1 LKTKPVAL
9 ALAISAAFDCA
20 QAQSVQTLDPVVV
33 TASRV
38 ESLLNPATDN
48 VRSITRQ
55 QLEDFGIASVAEAM
69 ARLGG
74 ATVRGTSLGQL
85 GLNATVDLGGF
96 GVTAPGNTL
105 VLLDGVRLNPIDSA
119 EVPWD
124 LIPFAQVS
132 RIEVMDGAAGV
143 QFGAG
148 VSGGVINIVTKP
160 SVTATNDLSVS
171 VGSFGTVNTAVSV
184 GSASSGL
191 LRFNAN
197 HSDGWRTNSQ
207 AESASLSFE
216 KRLLLGHGVTD
227 FRAFATQSDV
237 ALPGGVVG
245 LVGSGD
251 LKAAKFNNVDSKNL
265 GSSFGVTSNSLV
277 SLGSHTDFG
286 LTAGFVN
293 RSSEFR
299 QPYNDSALSVDRV
312 NKYIGGPAQ
321 TWLATSELTVNP
333 SLKFSWLD
341 GSDTTIGLDLS
352 SAAQD
357 GHNRYGSDAQWV
369 ILNAGWYYNNVVS
382 DITDAKVLN
391 GSIYVSHLSKMTSK
405 DTLRMGLRRQVQKV
419 DLWDLNKSTTTATSN
434 ASGFA
439 GANAFDI
446 VYGRQLSFTQSA
458 YLKVARSFRFA
469 NTDEFWGTDNSGN
482 RIFSGILM
490 PQVSKGVE
498 GGWSYSDTKSKI
510 KASVSQSST
519 SREIRYNPSTYT
531 NSNLADD
538 IRRRHVSLDMTRAIT
553 ERGILHAGY
562 RYLEAQYDAGTYAG
576 KSIGMVP
583 RHQGSVGLT
592 FRASEKNTLS
602 VLASYTG
609 TQTYDASPSASASDR
624 KMPAYSVLDLSMRH
638 QFDRGI
644 TMTVTVKNALDKR
657 YSTYGGYG
665 YVIQSDYAVGA
676 SSYYHYPSD
685 PRSVYLS
692 LTSRF

>member
-1 LKTKPVAL
+1 LKTKPVGL
-9 ALAISAAFDCA
+9 ALAISAAFGCA

-38 ESLLNPATDN
+38 EELLDPATDN

-55 QLEDFGIASVAEAM
+55 QLEDFGITSVAEAM

-148 VSGGVINIVTKP
+148 ASGGVINIVTKP
-160 SVTATNDLSVS
+160 SSMATNDLSVS
-171 VGSFGTVNTAVSV
+171 MGSFGTVNTAISL
-184 GSASSGL
+184 GSASYGL

-207 AESASLSFE
+207 AEAASISFE
-216 KRLLLGHGVTD
+216 RRLLLKSGVVD
-227 FRAFATQSDV
+227 LRAFATQSDV

-251 LKAAKFNNVDSKNL
+251 RNAAKFNNVDSKNL

-333 SLKFSWLD
+333 SLKFSWPE
-341 GSDTTIGLDLS
+341 GSNTTIGLDLS

-391 GSIYVSHLSKMTSK
+391 GSAYVSHLSKITSK
-405 DTLRMGLRRQVQKV
+405 DTLRMGLRRQIQKV
-419 DLWDLNKSTTTATSN
+419 DLWDLNKSTTTATST
-434 ASGFA
+434 ASGVA
-439 GANAFDI
+439 AENALDI
-446 VYGRQLSFTQSA
+446 VYGHQLSPAQST

-482 RIFSGILM
+482 RIFSGILL
-490 PQVSKGVE
+490 PQVSRGIE
-498 GGWSYSDTKSKI
+498 AGWAYSDTKSKM
-510 KASVSQSST
+510 KVSVSQSST

-538 IRRRHVSLDMTRAIT
+538 IRRRQVTLGIERAIT
-553 ERGILHAGY
+553 KRGTLHGYY
-562 RYLEAQYDAGTYAG
+562 RYLEAQYEEGIYSG

-592 FRASEKNTLS
+592 YKPSEKDTLGMLVS
-602 VLASYTG
+602 HTG
-609 TQTYDASPSASASDR
+609 TQTYDASPSTSASDT
-624 KMPAYSVLDLSMRH
+624 KMPAYTLVDLSVRH
-638 QFDRGI
+638 QFDSGI
-644 TMTVTVKNALDKR
+644 TLTMIVKNLLDKR

-685 PRSVYLS
+685 PRSLYLS
-692 LTSRF
+692 LAVRF